1 MLFNPDDRARYKRLL
16 SYIRPHWKVVLLLLA
31 ATVVYGL
38 TEPLVPMVMKPL
50 IDGGFA
56 ARDMHTVYLMTALL
70 FVGFAVR
77 GIANFVSS
85 YLMTWLSQNVVYTL
99 RDAMFA
105 KLLKLPMRYFDQH
118 SQGSIVS
125 RFTYDVLQL
134 MSASTDAVA
143 ILVRETV
150 TITALLAYL
159 LWLDWKLTLLVLLC
173 APFLAILIIQFSRR
187 LRKIAHA
194 LQADMSGINH
204 VLDEALRGRAIIR
217 IYDGEHY
224 EYKRFNHQADT
235 VRRHILKSGKI
246 AGLISPLVEITII
259 AALCGVII
267 IAAHKAQSSP
277 LDMTTGTFIAFL
289 GTMAL
294 LFPPIKRLGK
304 VAEPIQRGLAATQSI
319 FDFLDEESEEQAAL
333 PPFVITRGDITFD
346 RVSFAYHPE
355 HPVLSDFSL
364 HIRAGETVA
373 LVGASGSG
381 KSTIAALLAGFYVPD
396 SGHILMDNRDIRD
409 ISLKDRR
416 RALAYVAQDT
426 ILFAASVAANIAY
439 ADASPDSAR
448 LEAAAVSANAADFI
462 AKLPQ
467 GYQSDIG
474 QQGGKL
480 SGGQRQRLAI
490 ARALYK
496 NAPILILD
504 EATSALDSESERKV
518 QQAIERLRANRTA
531 IIIAHR
537 LSTIRNADRIIVL
550 EQGRIAESGSHT
562 ELRELGG
569 HYAHMLAQNSFE

>member
-16 SYIRPHWKVVLLLLA
+16 SYIRPHWKVVLALLS

-56 ARDMHTVYLMTALL
+56 ARDMGTVYLMTALL

-77 GIANFVSS
+77 GIANFTSS

-118 SQGSIVS
+118 SQGSIIS

-143 ILVRETV
+143 ILVRETI

-173 APFLAILIIQFSRR
+173 APFLALLIIRFSRR

-194 LQADMSGINH
+194 LQADMSGMNH
-204 VLDEALRGRAIIR
+204 VLDETLRGRAIIR
-217 IYDGEHY
+217 IYNGDAY
-224 EYKRFNHQADT
+224 EYRRFNQQADT

-246 AGLISPLVEITII
+246 AGLISPIVEIIII
-259 AALCGVII
+259 AALCAII
-267 IAAHKAQSSP
+267 LIAAHKAQNAP
-277 LDMTTGTFIAFL
+277 AHMTTGTFIAFL
-289 GTMAL
+289 GAMAL

-304 VAEPIQRGLAATQSI
+304 VTEPIQRGLAATQSI
-319 FDFLDEESEEQAAL
+319 FDFLDEADETQAAL
-333 PPFVITRGDITFD
+333 PPFVITRGDIRFD
-346 RVSFAYHPE
+346 NISFAYHNE
-355 HPVLSDFSL
+355 QPVLAHFSL

-381 KSTIAALLAGFYVPD
+381 KSTLAALLAGFYAPD
-396 SGHILMDNRDIRD
+396 SGTLYLDDRDVRS

-416 RALAYVAQDT
+416 RAIAYVAQDT
-426 ILFAASVAANIAY
+426 ILFATSVAANIAY
-439 ADASPDSAR
+439 ADDTPDEQR
-448 LEAAAVSANAADFI
+448 IEAAAQSANAADFI

-467 GYQSDIG
+467 GYQSHIG

-518 QQAIERLRANRTA
+518 QQAIENLQQNRTA

-550 EQGRIAESGSHT
+550 DQGRIVESGTHH
-562 ELRELGG
+562 ELRDQGG
-569 HYAHMLAQNSFE
+569 HYAHLLAQNRFE

>member
-1 MLFNPDDRARYKRLL
+1 MLNPEDRARYARLL
-16 SYIRPHWKVVLLLLA
+16 SYIRPHRKIVLFLVLA
-31 ATVVYGL
+31 TITYAL

-56 ARDMHTVYLMTALL
+56 ERDMDTVYLMTVIL
-70 FVGFAVR
+70 FIGFCIR
-77 GIANFVSS
+77 GIANFTSA

-105 KLLKLPMRYFDQH
+105 KLLRLPMRYFDQH
-118 SQGSIVS
+118 SHGSIIS

-143 ILVRETV
+143 ILIRETV

-159 LWLDWKLTLLVLLC
+159 LWLDWKLTLLVLTC
-173 APFLAILIIQFSRR
+173 APFIALLIVHVSRR
-187 LRKIAHA
+187 LRKLAHA

-319 FDFLDEESEEQAAL
+319 FDFLDEQDEQQAAL
-333 PPFVITRGDITFD
+333 PPFVITRGDIRFENI
-346 RVSFAYHPE
+346 SFSYQNGQ
-355 HPVLSDFSL
+355 PVLDNFSL
-364 HIRAGETVA
+364 HIRAGESIA

-381 KSTIAALLAGFYVPD
+381 KTTIAALLAGFYTPD
-396 SGHILMDNRDIRD
+396 HGRITIDDRDLAD

-416 RALAYVAQDT
+416 RAIAYVSQDT
-426 ILFAASVAANIAY
+426 ILFSASVAANIAY
-439 ADASPDSAR
+439 AEATPDTQR
-448 LEAAAVSANAADFI
+448 LEAAAQSANAADFI
-462 AKLPQ
+462 ARLPER
-467 GYQSDIG
+467 YQSHIG
-474 QQGGKL
+474 EQGGKL

-518 QQAIERLRANRTA
+518 QQAIERLQTDRTA

-537 LSTIRNADRIIVL
+537 LTTIRNADRIIVL
-550 EQGRIAESGSHT
+550 EQGRIVESGTHD
-562 ELRELGG
+562 ELRTRNGA
-569 HYAHMLAQNSFE
+569 YARLLAGYL